1 MIKPISNVTLK
12 PLPPDKNGNIF
23 SHIEIDGIHHNISVS
38 DAFLEAAFSYQ
49 DKYILIFVTLEGG
62 CFEELLHIYLLD
74 LYSDKVLDYAII
86 GNLYSFTY
94 GDVSS
99 IQIRADNTI
108 FFKFITA
115 DGWLLTL
122 FKQPAKTFPISFKT
136 LFVVQR
142 PFSFKRYFS
151 ITANKTTHLQR

>member
-23 SHIEIDGIHHNISVS
+23 FHIEIDGIHHNISVS
-38 DAFLEAAFSYQ
+38 GAFLEAAFSYQ

-74 LYSDKVLDYAII
+74 PYRDKVIDYAII
-86 GNLYSFTY
+86 GNLYGYAY

-122 FKQPAKTFPISFKT
+122 FKQPAKIFPISFKA

-142 PFSFKRYFS
+142 PFAFKRYFS
-151 ITANKTTHLQR
+151 ITEIKT

>member
-23 SHIEIDGIHHNISVS
+23 SHIEIDGIRHSISVS

-49 DKYILIFVTLEGG
+49 DKYILIFVTLDGG

-74 LYSDKVLDYAII
+74 PYRDKVLDYAII

-122 FKQPAKTFPISFKT
+122 FKQPARTFPISFKA
-136 LFVVQR
+136 LFVIQR
-142 PFSFKRYFS
+142 PFAFKRYFS
-151 ITANKTTHLQR
+151 ITEIKA

>member
-1 MIKPISNVTLK
+1 MIKPISYVTLK
-12 PLPPDKNGNIF
+12 PLPPDKNGNIY
-23 SHIEIDGIHHNISVS
+23 SHIEIDGICHNIPVCG
-38 DAFLEAAFSYQ
+38 AYLEAAFSYQ
-49 DKYILIFVTLEGG
+49 NKYILIFVTLDGG

-74 LYSDKVLDYAII
+74 PYRDKVIDYAII
-86 GNLYSFTY
+86 GNLYGYAY

-115 DGWLLTL
+115 NGWLLTL
-122 FKQPAKTFPISFKT
+122 FKQPAKSFPISLKA

-142 PFSFKRYFS
+142 PFAFKRYFS
-151 ITANKTTHLQR
+151 ITEIKA